1 MTIYKAF
8 FFFNV
13 ILRYLAKYYGIAR
26 VSFVILKSHCMQCVY
41 STSILNSCTFS
52 QVYKYFPKLNCKHMV
67 YFEVKLLNVLPLS
80 KVNKSGDEVMVLCLL
95 PMSNV
100 KKNSVEWAYFVNS
113 KHKDC

>member
-1 MTIYKAF
+1 
-8 FFFNV
+8 
-13 ILRYLAKYYGIAR
+13 
-26 VSFVILKSHCMQCVY
+26 MQCVY

-52 QVYKYFPKLNCKHMV
+52 QVYKYFLKLNCKHMV